1 MEINAKIQKVSQGNL
16 ITQIIKLP
24 YTKMQKV
31 PFLTKRLANKKKK
44 KNNQTPTVDLP
55 LRGW

>member
-24 YTKMQKV
+24 LTKTQKV
-31 PFLTKRLANKKKK
+31 PFLTKRLANKKKN
-44 KNNQTPTVDLP
+44 NNQTPTVDLP
-55 LRGW
+55 LRCW

>member
-31 PFLTKRLANKKKK
+31 PFLTKRLANKKK
-44 KNNQTPTVDLP
+44 NNQTPTVDLP

>member
-44 KNNQTPTVDLP
+44 NNQTPTVDLP